1 MTNLKTHAPVF
12 KKRSKEHGKHNNV
25 LKPMRLCTKTKRKS
39 ARERERER
47 EREERERERET
58 ERERERERESG
69 STANYTGF
77 KYIHAFL
84 LVFAWVF
91 TWCHLKPMHL
101 CTKDVD
107 KALKPMCFARE

>member
-1 MTNLKTHAPVF
+1 MVPLKTHVKYNVFVLTNLKTHAPVF

-47 EREERERERET
+47 EREERERERE
-58 ERERERERESG
+58 RQKERERESG

-77 KYIHAFL
+77 KHIHAFL
-84 LVFAWVF
+84 LEFALVF
-91 TWCHLKPMHL
+91 TWYRLKPM
-101 CTKDVD
+101 
-107 KALKPMCFARE
+107 

>member
-1 MTNLKTHAPVF
+1 MVPLKTHVKYNVFVMTNLKTHAPVF

-47 EREERERERET
+47 ERE
-58 ERERERERESG
+58 SG

-84 LVFAWVF
+84 LAFARVF
-91 TWCHLKPMHL
+91 TWYRLKPM
-101 CTKDVD
+101 
-107 KALKPMCFARE
+107 